1 MDCILTA
8 GADGETIRLRQDL
21 PSFGKCQAAGRGM
34 AGCRLAG
41 VDMSEVGN
49 DSRRAVSRVDSVR
62 AGDVVEL
69 RIGALASDGRGIGR
83 LTGQDAPGDRDA
95 SGAGLTVFVGGALPG
110 QMVRARIT
118 TVRKRL
124 AEADVTAV
132 VRPSP
137 EEREALCPHG
147 GRRIESGTGSE
158 SGNGAECEGRWPG
171 ACGGCPWQG
180 LRYDR
185 QLFWKERILRDALE
199 RVGRLEDPPVLPVLA
214 SPREW
219 GCRNKMEFAF
229 APVGEGGAGFLPGGS
244 GSGGGLVLGLRE
256 RASRRVTPVTG
267 CLMQSGRTMR
277 LLEAMRGFAADEGL
291 SAWNPASGQGLCRF
305 LVTREPVGEA
315 EATPARGAAAR
326 ACLAELIV
334 GPDLAADAAAAF
346 GRRVAA
352 ALREAVPDLTGFVLS
367 RRAAAS
373 DVAYGETTL
382 YREGETRL
390 TERIGP
396 LRVELGHDAF
406 FQVNTAAASLLYAEA
421 ARMADAGA
429 ARRFWDVYCGVGSLG
444 LYLLKAGGLPRE
456 TELTGIETMP
466 GGVRMARRNA
476 AALGLERCRFVRGD
490 AADVLRRLPGVPD
503 VMTVDPPRAGLA
515 PAVIRSI
522 LRVMPARLVYVSCN
536 PATLARDAALLAPG
550 FRLCRTRPVDLFPQ
564 TPHVESVSLFVPR

>member
-1 MDCILTA
+1 
-8 GADGETIRLRQDL
+8 
-21 PSFGKCQAAGRGM
+21 
-34 AGCRLAG
+34 
-41 VDMSEVGN
+41 MSETGN
-49 DSRRAVSRVDSVR
+49 GSRRADLRLDSVR
-62 AGDVVEL
+62 SGDVVEL
-69 RIGALASDGRGIGR
+69 RIDALASDGRGIGR
-83 LTGQDAPGDRDA
+83 LTGLTAQAASRGAREDAPGGREA
-95 SGAGLTVFVGGALPG
+95 SGSGLTVFVGGALPG
-110 QMVRARIT
+110 QQVRARIT
-118 TVRKRL
+118 TMRKRL

-137 EEREALCPHG
+137 EEREAACPHG
-147 GRRIESGTGSE
+147 ERRIESGAGNVAGREGS
-158 SGNGAECEGRWPG
+158 RPG

-199 RVGRLEDPPVLPVLA
+199 RVGRLENPPVLPILA
-214 SPREW
+214 SPQEW

-229 APVGEGGAGFLPGGS
+229 APAGEDDAGS
-244 GSGGGLVLGLRE
+244 GGGGLVLGLRE
-256 RASRRVTPVTG
+256 RASHRVTPVAG

-277 LLEAMRGFAADEGL
+277 LLEAMRRFAADEGL
-291 SAWNPASGQGLCRF
+291 SAWNPASGRGVCRF

-315 EATPARGAAAR
+315 GAAGPSVR
-326 ACLAELIV
+326 SCLAELIV
-334 GPDLAADAAAAF
+334 GPELSVDAAPAF

-352 ALREAVPDLTGFVLS
+352 ALGEAVPELTGFVLS

-373 DVAYGETTL
+373 DVAYGEATL
-382 YREGETRL
+382 YRAGETRL
-390 TERIGP
+390 TEYIGP
-396 LRVELGHDAF
+396 LRFELGHDAF

-429 ARRFWDVYCGVGSLG
+429 ARSLWDVYCGVGSLG

-456 TELTGIETMP
+456 AELTGVETMP

-490 AADVLRRLPGVPD
+490 AADVLRRLPGAPD
-503 VMTVDPPRAGLA
+503 IMTVDPPRAGLA

-536 PATLARDAALLAPG
+536 PATLARDAALLASG